1 MPTVSAAVP
10 GYESAAQFGFFAP
23 AKTPAPLVSRLNQ
36 EVVRFLNTPETKERF
51 FNAGMDIIAN
61 SPDQFSA
68 MLKSET
74 VKWTKVISVA
84 GIREE

>member
-1 MPTVSAAVP
+1 
-10 GYESAAQFGFFAP
+10 
-23 AKTPAPLVSRLNQ
+23 
-36 EVVRFLNTPETKERF
+36 
-51 FNAGMDIIAN
+51 MDIIAN